1 MAGLQLE
8 YTVCLASGVCHDVSI
23 SETFEKQRQPQANR
37 KQNKSVKAKV
47 FTLHPGLRDA
57 QIPPGNRRQLT
68 DTQESKAERV
78 KGFKKKICLSLLVPL
93 LFPRDREFIFLRT
106 QEFILR

>member
-8 YTVCLASGVCHDVSI
+8 YTVCLASGACHDVSV
-23 SETFEKQRQPQANR
+23 SETCEKQRQPQANG
-37 KQNKSVKAKV
+37 KQSKSAKGKGV
-47 FTLHPGLRDA
+47 TLHPGLRDA

-78 KGFKKKICLSLLVPL
+78 K
-93 LFPRDREFIFLRT
+93 
-106 QEFILR
+106 